1 MKDKLS
7 LNCRGVAAAE
17 VEGVFWC
24 VMDRTGECEK
34 FQSRVDGMVGGG
46 GGAESACVI
55 TREDN
60 GLVSLQVASS
70 CCGGN
75 RARSDLLFVH
85 SLPFVPRT
93 VCCYNTQIIK

>member
-1 MKDKLS
+1 M
-7 LNCRGVAAAE
+7 
-17 VEGVFWC
+17 EGVFLC
-24 VMDRTGECEK
+24 VADRTTGEWEIPEK
-34 FQSRVDGMVGGG
+34 SGWHGGVGGG
-46 GGAESACVI
+46 GGGGVRVI

-75 RARSDLLFVH
+75 RARNDLLFVY

>member
-1 MKDKLS
+1 MGNSRAEWMVWWGVKDKLS

-34 FQSRVDGMVGGG
+34 FQSRVDRMVGGG
-46 GGAESACVI
+46 GGGGADSACVI

-60 GLVSLQVASS
+60 GLVSQGRQRTGQSASGEQQMRRQPS
-70 CCGGN
+70 
-75 RARSDLLFVH
+75 
-85 SLPFVPRT
+85 
-93 VCCYNTQIIK
+93 KK

>member
-34 FQSRVDGMVGGG
+34 FQSRVDGMGGG
-46 GGAESACVI
+46 GG
-55 TREDN
+55 
-60 GLVSLQVASS
+60 
-70 CCGGN
+70 GG
-75 RARSDLLFVH
+75 RRVH
-85 SLPFVPRT
+85 V
-93 VCCYNTQIIK
+93 

>member
-1 MKDKLS
+1 MWGGGGYCS
-7 LNCRGVAAAE
+7 SGGGIFVCGRQN
-17 VEGVFWC
+17 
-24 VMDRTGECEK
+24 DRRVWEIPEK
-34 FQSRVDGMVGGG
+34 SGWHGGG
-46 GGAESACVI
+46 GGGVRVI

-75 RARSDLLFVH
+75 RARSDLLFVY

>member
-1 MKDKLS
+1 M
-7 LNCRGVAAAE
+7 GGGGTAA
-17 VEGVFWC
+17 VEGVFLC
-24 VMDRTGECEK
+24 VADRTTGECGK
-34 FQSRVDGMVGGG
+34 FQRRVDGTVGEGGG
-46 GGAESACVI
+46 GVRVI

-70 CCGGN
+70 CGGGN
-75 RARSDLLFVH
+75 RARSDLLFVY